1 MHGRIRTLI
10 VAAAGAALLLVG
22 PMAGTVAAHDL
33 DLDPGV
39 ACTFGLGIDVDEP
52 GPGMVFREWYDA
64 DGNLMRTLQAGTG
77 VALTFT
83 NMDTGATYS
92 TPWNGSVISEVY
104 ADDGSL
110 TVSMKGHTILI
121 MFPTDVPA
129 GPSTTLYIGRVVY
142 TVDTSGVFTIRSTA
156 GRAIDICAAL
166 S

>member
-52 GPGMVFREWYDA
+52 GPGMVYREWYDA

-92 TPWNGSVISEVY
+92 TPWNGSVISTVY
-104 ADDGSL
+104 APDGSQ
-110 TVSMKGHTILI
+110 TVTMTGHTILI

-129 GPSTTLYIGRVVY
+129 GPSTTLYIGRVVF
-142 TVDTSGVFTIRSTA
+142 TVDAEAVSTIKSTA
-156 GRAIDICAAL
+156 GRRVDICAAL